1 MASPRLDGRLNF
13 AMMSDEEV
21 VACAREGNPGAV
33 EYLLAKYRHMVE
45 GKARSYYLT
54 GADRDDVIQEGMIGL
69 FKAIRDYRTD
79 RLRQFRGFAELC
91 VTRQII
97 TAVKTATRQKHGPLN
112 EYISLHHPVLDWD
125 GEGTLIEYIADE
137 RVEDPAASM
146 MDRRNAVVLREQV
159 AGALSDLEVRVL
171 QRYLEGKTYR
181 EISREL
187 QCHTKCIDNALQRV
201 KRKVGLLLL
210 QDGAAAAARLG
221 LALQRRSKLAAP
233 TADRAVVV
241 ARQRRRSDTS
251 APKETS

>member
-1 MASPRLDGRLNF
+1 MASPKLDGRLNF
-13 AMMSDEEV
+13 AMMSDEEI

-45 GKARSYYLT
+45 GKARTYYLT
-54 GADRDDVIQEGMIGL
+54 GADRDDVVQEGMIGL

-79 RLRQFRGFAELC
+79 RLSQFRGFAELC

-112 EYISLHHPVLDWD
+112 EYISLHHPVLDWE
-125 GEGTLIEYIADE
+125 GEGTLIECIADE

-146 MDRRNAVVLREQV
+146 LHRRNAVVLREQV
-159 AGALSDLEVRVL
+159 ADALSDLEVRVL

-187 QCHTKCIDNALQRV
+187 HCRTKCIDNALQRA

-210 QDGAAAAARLG
+210 QDG
-221 LALQRRSKLAAP
+221 
-233 TADRAVVV
+233 VV
-241 ARQRRRSDTS
+241 AGTRMELPMRRDHAVAASRRRSVRRA
-251 APKETS
+251 APPPS